1 MNSKMIGYIIVAAA
15 LYFYFRNRTE
25 VAQAANQAALD
36 VIDVSKEAN
45 AAVYNFD
52 NSSMMGLA

>member
-1 MNSKMIGYIIVAAA
+1 MIGYIIVAAA
-15 LYFYFRNRTE
+15 LYFYLRNRTE